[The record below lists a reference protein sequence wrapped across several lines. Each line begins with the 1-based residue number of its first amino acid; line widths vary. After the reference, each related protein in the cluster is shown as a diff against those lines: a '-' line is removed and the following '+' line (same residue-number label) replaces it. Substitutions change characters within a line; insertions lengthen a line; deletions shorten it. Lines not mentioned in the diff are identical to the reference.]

1 MGQLGQFVGGVIGV
15 FFLYVIWEW
24 ALFKRV
30 ADDPVTGKL
39 SSVAAAYATAVIA
52 YGFGEANGGPWQPT
66 GLPIYLPGAI
76 IVAVYGYNRGMKVR
90 ENPAGTDA
98 ETFE

>member
-1 MGQLGQFVGGVIGV
+1 MGQFVGGVVGV

-30 ADDPVTGKL
+30 ANDPVTGKL
-39 SSVAAAYATAVIA
+39 SSVAAAYATAVVV
-52 YGFGEANGGPWQPT
+52 YGFSSANGGQWQPA
-66 GLPIYLPGAI
+66 GLLIYLPGAL
-76 IVAVYGYNRGMKVR
+76 IVAVYGYNRGMKLR

-98 ETFE
+98 ETFQ